1 MKSLNDTESFYL
13 SKHGWGKH
21 GFGPESTDKFR
32 MVLIRTFRWAMHRQI
47 VQAIEIEMSKPD
59 ILLNSKSEW
68 GYPKIPRLRVEV
80 GDKMTPQTQQGD

>member
-13 SKHGWGKH
+13 SKHGWGEH
-21 GFGPESTDKFR
+21 GFGPESTPKFR
-32 MVLIRTFRWAMHRQI
+32 MVLIRTFIRAMQ
-47 VQAIEIEMSKPD
+47 
-59 ILLNSKSEW
+59 SEW